1 MNKEKKLSTFRK
13 GLLIYI
19 AVFVLVA
26 VIALAV
32 LYDFLRAYELSRPET
47 AVKDYINSLLLT
59 DSGDNTQ
66 AALGELDANIQGPEE
81 SVQNYNALVQELS
94 YRKDSKRSSQGE
106 LFYNLYSGDQL
117 IGTVSLKNSDKKSFG
132 LTFWEVADEDVD
144 LSGFTNSVTMSL
156 PVDYKLFVNGY
167 ELGENYITDKNVEYE
182 TLSGFYEH
190 FDSIPT
196 LVSYESG
203 KFIGDVEVVV
213 KDGNGNEVAEENLNE
228 VCYLNNCDADTTTRI
243 SEFADEF
250 INRYVFFCA
259 NTNKNEYANYDYLY
273 QMVKPESP
281 LQDRMYNAFW
291 AFGYTTVYSC
301 DIISRNINLISD
313 LGNYYLVDYSYT
325 TETVG
330 SAGPVAENSN
340 VRFLISDNDDT
351 LLAEAIYNY

>member
-1 MNKEKKLSTFRK
+1 MNNEKKLSSFRK

-19 AVFVLVA
+19 AVFVLIA
-26 VIALAV
+26 CIALAV
-32 LYDFLRAYELSRPET
+32 LYCFLRAYELSRPET
-47 AVKDYINSLLLT
+47 TIKDYTYSLMLNGFGE
-59 DSGDNTQ
+59 SGEKAFEHMDK
-66 AALGELDANIQGPEE
+66 NIQSTEE
-81 SVQNYNALVQELS
+81 SAENLKTLVQNIT
-94 YRKDSKRSSQGE
+94 YRKDSVRSSQSE
-106 LFYNLYSGDQL
+106 LFYNLYSGDKL
-117 IGTVSLKNSDKKSFG
+117 IGTVSLKNSDKKSFS
-132 LTFWEVADEDVD
+132 LTFWEVADENFDFSV
-144 LSGFTNSVTMSL
+144 FTNSVTMTL
-156 PVDYKLFVNGY
+156 PADYKLFVNGY
-167 ELGENYITDKNVEYE
+167 ELGENYITDKNVKYE

-190 FDSIPT
+190 FDGIPT

-203 KFIGDVEVVV
+203 KFIGEEEVVV

-228 VCYLNNCDADTTTRI
+228 ASYLNNCDTATTTRI

-281 LQDRMYNAFW
+281 LQDRMQNAFY

-301 DIISRNINLISD
+301 DIISRNINLISN
-313 LGNYYLVDYSYT
+313 LGDYYLVDYSYT

-330 SAGPVAENSN
+330 SAGPVAENSK
-340 VRFLISDNDDT
+340 VRFLISDNDGT